1 MTRTLLIALLLAAPV
16 AAQSSR
22 TWIEVTPQGVFP
34 RGEVAHETSAAKL
47 ANPNPSA
54 AGLRWTYAAPAAT
67 PWITERVSVG
77 NLGTLAWLGQNQNG
91 ERVSLLSTT
100 EDAAPPATLYENLLT
115 NSDLVMLA
123 AADKGWAC
131 AVTRCVVASNLYEF
145 RYSTGSSAAPVYTV
159 PVPVGAGTG
168 CPEPAISADGSRAAI
183 GYTDGAGLATV
194 DVWDAAGSMV
204 NTLVVPTGSF
214 REHDLSGD
222 GSTVLIATGNHDWLY
237 DVDTGALLFDDGSTV
252 STDAHAISGDGK
264 AWGRGGFDVGAWVFN
279 GSTYVR
285 VVNFVDG
292 GFGFFVPLACG
303 ISADGS
309 TFAAA
314 AYDATNAN
322 KFRVYAWHLTP
333 SGSTLLWTY
342 IKTGTGALQD
352 APAAVSLSDDGRWIA
367 VGSWGNAS
375 QSHPEALLFD
385 RDAGNVPVA
394 SVDTPGSV
402 FDLDLSGDGQFIVIG
417 TKAVHANDF
426 GNGGEGYSFD
436 RGGQGQWLTGTPSIG
451 QSITL
456 HFGGNPGDA
465 VFLFVGLS
473 LLSTP
478 LHDPG
483 TMTGDFFLT
492 PAGVVLNSLFVGNVP
507 AGGTLAA
514 TSNIP
519 NVPAIV
525 GLNLYTQ
532 PVRTPE
538 KAIDNFLTLALTP

>member
-1 MTRTLLIALLLAAPV
+1 MTRILLTALLLAAPV
-16 AAQSSR
+16 AAQASR
-22 TWIEVTPQGVFP
+22 TWIDVTPQGVFV
-34 RGEVAHETSAAKL
+34 RSDIAHGGSAPEL
-47 ANPNPSA
+47 VNPHPSS
-54 AGLRWTYAAPAAT
+54 AGLRWTYAAPIAT

-77 NLGTLAWLGQNQNG
+77 NLGTFAWLGQNVNG

-100 EDAAPPATLYENLLT
+100 EDAVPPATLYEHLLT
-115 NSDLVMLA
+115 GADLVMVA

-131 AVTRCVVASNLYEF
+131 AVTQCLVSSNLFEF
-145 RYSTGSSAAPVYTV
+145 RYSEGSAATPTYTLA
-159 PVPVGAGTG
+159 VPVGAGTG
-168 CPEPAISADGSRAAI
+168 CPEPAISADGSRAAV
-183 GYTDGAGLATV
+183 GYTDTAGLATV
-194 DVWDAAGSMV
+194 DVWDASGALV
-204 NTLVVPTGSF
+204 NSLTVPTGGF
-214 REHDLSGD
+214 REHDMSAD
-222 GSTVLIATGNHDWLY
+222 GSTVLIATGDHDYLY
-237 DVDTGALLFDDGSTV
+237 DVNSGALLFDDGSTV
-252 STDAHAISGDGK
+252 STDAHAISGDGQ

-279 GSTYVR
+279 GSSWVQ
-285 VVNFVDG
+285 VLDFADG
-292 GFGFFVPLACG
+292 AFGFFVPLACG

-314 AYDATNAN
+314 AYDATNPN
-322 KFRVYAWHLTP
+322 RFRVYAWSLSP

-352 APAAVSLSDDGRWIA
+352 APSAVSLSDDGRWIA

-402 FDLDLSGDGQFIVIG
+402 FDLDLSGDGQFLVIG

-426 GNGGEGYSFD
+426 GSGGEGYSFD

-451 QSITL
+451 QSVTL

-465 VFLFVGLS
+465 VFLFAALGL
-473 LLSTP
+473 LAEP

-483 TMTGDFFLT
+483 TMSGDFFLDPDT
-492 PAGVVLNSLFVGNVP
+492 VILGPIFTGTVP
-507 AGGTLAA
+507 GSGTLALS
-514 TSNIP
+514 TTIPNIP
-519 NVPAIV
+519 AAV
-525 GLNLYTQ
+525 GISLYTQ
-532 PVRTPE
+532 TIRTPE